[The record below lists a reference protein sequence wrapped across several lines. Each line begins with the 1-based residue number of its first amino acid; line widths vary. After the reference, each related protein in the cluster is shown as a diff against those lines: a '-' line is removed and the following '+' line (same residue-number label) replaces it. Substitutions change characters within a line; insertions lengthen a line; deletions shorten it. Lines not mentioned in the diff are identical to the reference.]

1 MLLENIKLALAG
13 LCANKVRT
21 FLTMLG
27 IIIGIASVIA
37 IMTVGDAMNKSV
49 MGSMGDMGVNN
60 ISVYVMQKMGE
71 DYDFSSDEYVREMKD
86 KDYISEDMLAS
97 FLENF
102 KGKIEGVSLT
112 KSVGDIKAEDG
123 KKYANIELS
132 GTNQIALKQKKL
144 KILAGRYISNK
155 EQDEARKVVVVSDRY
170 VNNMLSGDYEAALGK
185 TLEAV
190 IGNKYYSY
198 TIIGVYEY
206 SESSQGG
213 MGAGVS
219 RKDIKTGAYIPL
231 KCALQ
236 QLKETEKYDSV
247 EVVANQGEDQ
257 GALAQEIQDYLNHNY
272 YKDNDA
278 YEVYAYSMKEEVK
291 SMESM
296 LNTQTYAFAA
306 IGAISLLVGGIGVM
320 NIMIVSI
327 TERTREI
334 GTRKA
339 LGATNGSIRMQ
350 FITEAVVVCL
360 LGGILGVIVGEIFG
374 IIACKVMNYSG
385 SASIYGIIFCV
396 LFSMAFGVFFGYYP
410 ANKAAKLNP
419 IEALRYE

>member
-1 MLLENIKLALAG
+1 MLLENVKLAISG
-13 LCANKVRT
+13 LLANKMRT

-37 IMTVGDAMNKSV
+37 IMTVGDAMNNSV
-49 MGSMGDMGVNN
+49 MGQMGDMGVNN
-60 ISVYVMQKMGE
+60 ISVYVMQRMTD
-71 DYDFSSDEYVREMKD
+71 DYDFSGDVYVREMKD
-86 KDYISEDMLAS
+86 KDYLSEDMVNDLLMHFADRVDGVA
-97 FLENF
+97 LKKTVGEV
-102 KGKIEGVSLT
+102 KIE
-112 KSVGDIKAEDG
+112 IG
-123 KKYANIELS
+123 KKYANISIE
-132 GTNQIALKQKKL
+132 GINRTALKQSKL
-144 KILAGRYISNK
+144 KFIAGRGFTPN
-155 EQDEARKVVVVSDRY
+155 EQQESRKVMIVSDRY
-170 VNNMLSGDYEAALGK
+170 VNNIFNGDYQAALGQ
-185 TLEAV
+185 TVEAV
-190 IGNKYYSY
+190 IDNKYYNY

-213 MGAGVS
+213 MDAGKS
-219 RKDIKTGAYIPL
+219 RKDVKTPAYLPL
-231 KCALQ
+231 QTALI
-236 QLKETEKYDSV
+236 QLREQSLYDEL
-247 EVVANQGEDQ
+247 EVVAKSGVDQ
-257 GALAQEIQDYLNHNY
+257 ANLAVDIQEYMNTVY
-272 YKDNDA
+272 YKDNDT
-278 YEVYAYSMKEEVK
+278 YEIYAYSMKEEIK

-339 LGATNGSIRMQ
+339 LGATNGCIRLQ

-360 LGGILGVIVGEIFG
+360 IGGILGVFAGQILGVVASKAMG
-374 IIACKVMNYSG
+374 YSG
-385 SASIYGIIFCV
+385 SASIGGIILCV
-396 LFSMAFGVFFGYYP
+396 LFSMVFGVFFGYYP

>member
-1 MLLENIKLALAG
+1 MLIENIKLALSG
-13 LCANKVRT
+13 LMANKMRT

-60 ISVYVMQKMGE
+60 INVFVTQKMSE
-71 DYDFSSDEYVREMKD
+71 DYDYSEDSFVRDMKD
-86 KDYISEDMLAS
+86 KDYINQDMTDDLLKHFS
-97 FLENF
+97 
-102 KGKIEGVSLT
+102 GRIQGVSLN
-112 KSVGDIKAEDG
+112 KSVGEVKVTEG
-123 KKYANIELS
+123 KKHANIEISGLNQMALS
-132 GTNQIALKQKKL
+132 QKKPKL
-144 KILAGRYISNK
+144 VAGRNFTDREQK
-155 EQDEARKVVVVSDRY
+155 EGRKVILVSDRY
-170 VNNMLSGDYEAALGK
+170 VNNMFDGDSALALGK
-185 TLEAV
+185 SVEAV
-190 IGNKYYSY
+190 IGNKYYNY

-206 SESSQGG
+206 SESSAGG
-213 MGAGVS
+213 MSAGVS
-219 RKDIKTGAYIPL
+219 QKDIRTGAYIPL
-231 KCALQ
+231 KCAVY
-236 QLKETEKYDSV
+236 QLRETEKYDSI
-247 EVVANQGEDQ
+247 EVIAVSGEDQ
-257 GALAQEIQDYLNHNY
+257 GALATDIQTWLNGNY

-278 YEVYAYSMKEEVK
+278 YETYVYSMKEEVK
-291 SMESM
+291 YMESM

-360 LGGILGVIVGEIFG
+360 IGGIIGVIVGQILG
-374 IIACKVMNYSG
+374 LVASKMLNYSG
-385 SASIYGIIFCV
+385 SASVYGIIACV
-396 LFSMAFGVFFGYYP
+396 LFSMVFGVFFGYYP